1 MLIYACEQF
10 SYTRSKSQ
18 GDMYVWIHTFA
29 TENQNRFE
37 RLKQYVAF
45 RNLFQQTPYKCVK
58 FLLNELFWNDISTIK
73 MSECN

>member
-29 TENQNRFE
+29 RETQNRFE
-37 RLKQYVAF
+37 RLKQYVAS
-45 RNLFQQTPYKCVK
+45 RNLFQQPPLKCVNFFVK
-58 FLLNELFWNDISTIK
+58 RLILKWYLNDKNVRV
-73 MSECN
+73 

>member
-18 GDMYVWIHTFA
+18 DDKYVWIHTFA

-37 RLKQYVAF
+37 RLKQYVESVSA
-45 RNLFQQTPYKCVK
+45 NAL
-58 FLLNELFWNDISTIK
+58 K
-73 MSECN
+73 MC